1 MSKSQKNETL
11 TLVLALLITGG
22 LLGGGYLLFSDV
34 FSDSGSEVSQPG
46 EQGTDNI
53 SENRIKL
60 SQGETLLFPESKSE
74 NKQAGIDAFSASN
87 YPLAVESFD
96 AALNKDKNDPE
107 TLIYL
112 NNAEIGDQNSYQIA
126 VAVPIGDIPT
136 VASELLRGV
145 AQAQTEINQAG
156 GINGVPLKV
165 WIGDDKNDA
174 EEAEYIAETLSKNSD
189 ILGVVGHYSSGVSL
203 AASVVDQQN
212 QLVMISPTSTSTKLS
227 DAGDF
232 IFRTVPSDR
241 FAAHTL
247 IRYFWDDLWLSKAAI
262 FYNEDSAYSR
272 SLKNELITAIYVED
286 GEVVETFNLS
296 SADFDTIE
304 GYFDSY
310 DTLRQQQAE
319 AIILVPDT
327 ATLRK
332 ALQMASANDRNLP
345 ILAGDS
351 VYSSDTLEKGESV
364 LGMVVAVPWHIENNR
379 SSDFVQT
386 ADQLWGADVNWRTA
400 MACDATKTLAAAIAT
415 SPSRGGVAES
425 LSEPGFSTPGCT
437 VTIRFLPSGDRNQA
451 FELVTI
457 EPGTRSG
464 LGYDFVPL
472 R

>member
-1 MSKSQKNETL
+1 MQRSQNNEPL
-11 TLVLALLITGG
+11 IVGLAFLITGG
-22 LLGGGYLLFSDV
+22 VLVGGGCVLFDLP
-34 FSDSGSEVSQPG
+34 FCPSEKPP
-46 EQGTDNI
+46 ELPRPRI
-53 SENRIKL
+53 SR
-60 SQGETLLFPESKSE
+60 GETLLFPDSESE
-74 NKQAGIDAFSASN
+74 NKQAGSDAFSASN

-96 AALNKDKNDPE
+96 AALRENKNDPE

-112 NNAEIGDQNSYQIA
+112 NNAEIGEQNSYQIA
-126 VAVPIGDIPT
+126 VAVPIGDIPS

-145 AQAQTEINQAG
+145 AQAQTEINQVG

-165 WIGDDKNDA
+165 WIADDKNDA
-174 EEAEYIAETLSKNSD
+174 EEAENIAETLSENSD

-203 AASVVDQQN
+203 AASVIYQQN

-247 IRYFWDDLWLSKAAI
+247 IRYFWDDLWFSKAAI
-262 FYNEDSAYSR
+262 FYNENSAYSR
-272 SLKNELITAIYVED
+272 SLKDELITAISIEG

-332 ALQMASANDRNLP
+332 ALQIARVNNRNLP
-345 ILAGDS
+345 ILAGDD
-351 VYSSDTLEKGESV
+351 VYSSDTLKKGEPV
-364 LGMVVAVPWHIENNR
+364 AQMVVAVPWHIENNR
-379 SSDFVQT
+379 SSDFVRT
-386 ADQLWGADVNWRTA
+386 ANQLWGADINWRSA

-425 LSEPGFSTPGCT
+425 LSEPSFSTLGCSG
-437 VTIRFLPSGDRNQA
+437 TIQFLPSGDRNKA

-464 LGYDFVPL
+464 LGHDFVPL